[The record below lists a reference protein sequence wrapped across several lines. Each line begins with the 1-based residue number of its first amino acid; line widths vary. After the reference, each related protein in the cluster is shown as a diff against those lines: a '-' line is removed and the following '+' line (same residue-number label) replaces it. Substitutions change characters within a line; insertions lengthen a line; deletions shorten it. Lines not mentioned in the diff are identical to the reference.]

1 MEAVA
6 GILKEELT
14 QETNVPFSSGILIMC
29 WVLLLAWWAQNKY
42 LVTDSSYVKFTH
54 IWQWIE
60 NVS

>member
-1 MEAVA
+1 MAAVA

-14 QETNVPFSSGILIMC
+14 QETNVPFLSGILIMC
-29 WVLLLAWWAQNKY
+29 WVVLLAWRAQNKY
-42 LVTDSSYVKFTH
+42 LATDSSYVKFTH